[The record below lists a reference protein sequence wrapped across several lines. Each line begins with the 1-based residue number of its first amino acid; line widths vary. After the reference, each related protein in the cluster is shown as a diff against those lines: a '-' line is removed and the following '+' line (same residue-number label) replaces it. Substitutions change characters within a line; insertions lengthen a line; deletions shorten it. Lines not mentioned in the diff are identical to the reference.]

1 MFLMS
6 DTAIRGWLKL
16 HFTIYQPS
24 IPTLGYIYNYRY
36 LHENIVKLGKKLTS
50 LFDPKLKVCVF
61 LNSGSEANDL
71 ALRMARIHSKK
82 KGIIC
87 MEYAYHGALTSLVP
101 ISEYK
106 YRGDP
111 SYHEPHI
118 KIASLPYLYQ
128 HPERDND

>member
-1 MFLMS
+1 MFLMLVI
-6 DTAIRGWLKL
+6 AILDWPKL
-16 HFTIYQPS
+16 HFTIYPLS
-24 IPTLGYIYNYRY
+24 ILTRGNINYNYRY
-36 LHENIVKLGKKLTS
+36 LHENIVLLGKKLTS
-50 LFDPKLKVCVF
+50 LLDPKLKVCVF

-71 ALRMARIHSKK
+71 ALRMAKIHSKK

-111 SYHEPHI
+111 SYHESHI
-118 KIASLPYLYQ
+118 KIVSLPYLY
-128 HPERDND
+128 

>member
-1 MFLMS
+1 MS
-6 DTAIRGWLKL
+6 RMLDTAILGWPKSL
-16 HFTIYQPS
+16 FIIYPLS
-24 IPTLGYIYNYRY
+24 IQTQGSSFYSYRY

-50 LFDPKLKVCVF
+50 LFDPKLKICVF

-71 ALRMARIHSKK
+71 ALRMAKIHSKK

-111 SYHEPHI
+111 SYHEAHI
-118 KIASLPYLYQ
+118 KIASLPHTY
-128 HPERDND
+128 

>member
-1 MFLMS
+1 MFRML
-6 DTAIRGWLKL
+6 DIAILGWPKSLFIIFPL
-16 HFTIYQPS
+16 S
-24 IPTLGYIYNYRY
+24 IQTQGSSFYSQRY

-71 ALRMARIHSKK
+71 ALRMAKIHSKK

-118 KIASLPYLYQ
+118 KIASLPHTY
-128 HPERDND
+128 